1 MSLQK
6 HYEALSKTAS
16 ARELLLGGSL
26 GLGLGALYGIGDEK
40 RNYRSEVFHKNV
52 MDRALQ
58 GSGSALGGIAAY
70 KTLRRL
76 GANPLH
82 GGIGGMAAGYLLNKL
97 LAPTSKPNNPI
108 SLYRS

>member
-1 MSLQK
+1 MSLQA
-6 HYEALSKTAS
+6 HYEGLSKTAS

-58 GSGSALGGIAAY
+58 GAGSALGGMTAY

-82 GGIGGMAAGYLLNKL
+82 GGMGGMAAGYLLNKL
-97 LAPTSKPNNPI
+97 LAPKGKTYSPL